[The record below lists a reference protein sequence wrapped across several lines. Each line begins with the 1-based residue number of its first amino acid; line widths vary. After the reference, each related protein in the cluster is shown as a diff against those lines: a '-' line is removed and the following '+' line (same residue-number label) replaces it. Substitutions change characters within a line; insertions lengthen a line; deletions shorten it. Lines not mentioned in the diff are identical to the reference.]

1 MESGQLGGNG
11 SVPSNNAK
19 SRRPDLALLEK
30 AVPQR
35 PLLGTQEGN
44 APWEGQSGGSRGC
57 EQAPHNR
64 IQAWHTG
71 FVLELVVC
79 RKPEN
84 IPTLELKFRVAFSR
98 VASSRSVPLKGFLFS
113 SPRGSP
119 LSHGK
124 GFCHAP
130 WKRMEHLSHPNHQI
144 RVLVLNCLVCPGF
157 VLAMKTLRYRRGY
170 ILP

>member
-1 MESGQLGGNG
+1 MSMESGQLGGNG

-84 IPTLELKFRVAFSR
+84 IPTLELKFRVAFSSLIKVSATEGLSIFLPPWIPFVSWKR
-98 VASSRSVPLKGFLFS
+98 VLSRSLETHGAPL
-113 SPRGSP
+113 PP
-119 LSHGK
+119 
-124 GFCHAP
+124 
-130 WKRMEHLSHPNHQI
+130 
-144 RVLVLNCLVCPGF
+144 
-157 VLAMKTLRYRRGY
+157 
-170 ILP
+170 